1 MASLTYL
8 DITNNFLTDESV
20 PNILQLVK
28 LTHLYLMSNQLTI
41 DGAKAFIQELPNLK
55 TLDLRFNKLTTE
67 QKEELRAEKPEAL
80 QLFC

>member
-41 DGAKAFIQELPNLK
+41 DGAKVPIQKLPNLK

>member
-8 DITNNFLTDESV
+8 DITNNFLADESV
-20 PNILQLVK
+20 PNILQLAK